1 MDYGQA
7 LAMGQQGSIH
17 VAGTDAVTAPSGK
30 VFIAIQ
36 FLETTVFDS
45 AATGLA
51 PPSHQSQLFP
61 SSNGASTDIDDSG
74 AVVDGEAFPQGI
86 TIYGKW
92 SGFELASGRVIAYLG
107 T

>member
-1 MDYGQA
+1 MDYGQS

-17 VAGTDAVTAPSGK
+17 VVGTDAVTAPSGK

-51 PPSHQSQLFP
+51 PPSHQS
-61 SSNGASTDIDDSG
+61 
-74 AVVDGEAFPQGI
+74 
-86 TIYGKW
+86 
-92 SGFELASGRVIAYLG
+92 
-107 T
+107 